1 MSPHKPKSPEPV
13 KEKSSAKSDNNQF
26 PIVGIG
32 ASAGGLEALEMF
44 FTNMPKDSG
53 MAFVVIQHLD
63 PNHKGIMPELLQ
75 RISSMKVSQA
85 ADGLKVKQNCVYVIP
100 PNKSLSILNGAL
112 HLFDPVETRGL
123 RLPVDIFFRSL
134 ADDRQE
140 QSIGIILSGM
150 GSDGSLGLKAI
161 KEKNGIVL
169 VQDPA
174 SAKFDGMPRS
184 ATEAVIADIIAPAE
198 ELPARLIAF
207 LKYVPALITD
217 PDIDTKT
224 QSNLDKIVILLR
236 EQSGHDFSQYK
247 KNTLFRRI
255 ERRKGVHQIDKLHLY
270 VRYLQE
276 NPKEVD
282 ILFKELLIGVTGFF
296 RDAEVWAKL
305 KETILPALMSELPDG
320 HILRAWVTAC
330 STGEE
335 AYSLAIVFQEALEKM
350 RKHRNL
356 TIQIFATDID
366 HEAIEI
372 ARKGYFSR
380 NIAVDVSPERLSRFF
395 KVEGEGYSVIT
406 AIREMLVFA
415 PQNVIKDPPFTKLDI
430 LTCRNLLI
438 YLEPALQKKVITLFN
453 YSLNQ
458 GGIMLLGTAETL
470 GNHSEGFDEVDT
482 RLKFFKRTVT
492 PALHELIDFPSSF
505 ARTKKVAPKEIPPA
519 KVTENLQTLTEQ
531 IILQRFA
538 PASVLVND
546 KGDILFITGRIGKYL
561 EPSAG
566 KMNVNIYA
574 MAREGLREVLANVF
588 RKAMQSF
595 DQVIVRNIKVG
606 FDGGTQYVDITVQRI
621 ESPDSMRGNSIIV
634 FTDVPGVDPD
644 VANLSTGKRKSTGR
658 VKDLEMK
665 LQRSSED
672 LQSTREEMQTSQEE
686 LKSTNEELQSTN
698 EELQSTNEELTTS
711 KEEMQSLNEELQT
724 VNVELQSKIGDFVLA
739 NNDMKN
745 LLNSTEI
752 ATLFLDR
759 ELNVRRFT
767 DSITEIIKLRK
778 TDIGRPFTELA
789 SSLLYPE
796 IDQQALQVLQTLIP
810 VETAITTH
818 DGRWFTVRIMPY
830 RTLDDRIDGLVITFN
845 EITIAKKLEFERK
858 EANEALQK
866 SEERFKKLFVE
877 APLGIAMIDSLTGHI
892 YEVNPVFAKIAGR
905 TMEEMAQIDWM
916 SITHPDDVQ
925 EDLDNMVLLNAG
937 KIDRFQMNK
946 RYIHPDGTTAWIN
959 MTIAP
964 LKVEDNAQPR
974 HLCMIEDITGR
985 KMAEEALVISETHY
999 RRLFETSKDGLL
1011 ILDAGTGKITD
1022 VNPFLIELLGYSKE
1036 QFIEKAIWEIGFL
1049 KDIVANKDK
1058 FLELQQKEFVRYED
1072 LPLETADGRKINV
1085 EFISNIYSVNEIRV
1099 IQCQI
1104 RDITDRKLVEE
1115 LLGKSKE
1122 VQ

>member
-1 MSPHKPKSPEPV
+1 MSPHKPKSPLPV
-13 KEKSSAKSDNNQF
+13 KEKSLAKSDNNQF

-32 ASAGGLEALEMF
+32 ASAGGLESLELF
-44 FTNMPKDSG
+44 FGNMPNNSG

-63 PNHKGIMPELLQ
+63 PNHPGIMPELLQ
-75 RISSMKVSQA
+75 RINPMKVFQA
-85 ADGLKVKQNCVYVIP
+85 SDRLKVKPNCVYVIP

-112 HLFDPVETRGL
+112 HLFAPVETRGL

-169 VQDPA
+169 VQSPD

-184 ATEAVIADIIAPAE
+184 ATEAVIADIIAPAD
-198 ELPARLIAF
+198 ELPAKLIDF
-207 LKYVPALITD
+207 LKYVPALKTD
-217 PDIDTKT
+217 PEIDGKT
-224 QSNLDKIVILLR
+224 QSNIEKIVILLR

-247 KNTLFRRI
+247 KTTLFRRI
-255 ERRKGVHQIDKLHLY
+255 ERRKGVHQINNIQNY
-270 VRYLQE
+270 VRFLQE

-282 ILFKELLIGVTGFF
+282 ILFKELLIGVTSFF

-320 HILRAWVTAC
+320 YVLRAWVTAC

-335 AYSLAIVFQEALEKM
+335 AYSLAIVFQEALEKS

-356 TIQIFATDID
+356 TLQIFATDID
-366 HEAIEI
+366 HDSIEI
-372 ARKGYFSR
+372 ARKGYYSK
-380 NIAVDVSPERLSRFF
+380 NIAADVSPERLSRFF
-395 KVEGEGYSVIT
+395 KVEGEGYSVVT
-406 AIREMLVFA
+406 SIREMVVFA

-438 YLEPALQKKVITLFN
+438 YLEPELQKKVITLFN

-470 GNHSEGFDEVDT
+470 GKYSEGFDEVDT

-505 ARTKKVAPKEIPPA
+505 ARAKRVAPKEIPPA
-519 KVTENLQTLTEQ
+519 TVTENIQTLTEQ
-531 IILQRFA
+531 IMLQRFA

-561 EPSAG
+561 EPPAG
-566 KMNVNIYA
+566 KMNVNIHA
-574 MAREGLREVLANVF
+574 MAREGLREVLPNAF

-595 DQVIVRNIKVG
+595 DPVIVRNIKVG
-606 FDGGTQYVDITVQRI
+606 INGGTQYIDITVQRI
-621 ESPDSMRGNSIIV
+621 ESPHPIRGNIIVV
-634 FTDVPGVDPD
+634 FTDVVAVNPDP
-644 VANLSTGKRKSTGR
+644 ANLATGKRKSTGQ
-658 VKDLEMK
+658 VKDLTMK
-665 LQRSSED
+665 LQRSCED

-789 SSLLYPE
+789 SNLLYAE
-796 IDQQALQVLQTLIP
+796 IDLVALQVLQTLIP
-810 VETAITTH
+810 VETAITTL

-830 RTLDDRIDGLVITFN
+830 RTLDERIDGLVITFN
-845 EITIAKKLEFERK
+845 EITIAKKLELEVK
-858 EANEALQK
+858 ITNDAL
-866 SEERFKKLFVE
+866 
-877 APLGIAMIDSLTGHI
+877 A
-892 YEVNPVFAKIAGR
+892 
-905 TMEEMAQIDWM
+905 
-916 SITHPDDVQ
+916 
-925 EDLDNMVLLNAG
+925 
-937 KIDRFQMNK
+937 
-946 RYIHPDGTTAWIN
+946 
-959 MTIAP
+959 
-964 LKVEDNAQPR
+964 
-974 HLCMIEDITGR
+974 
-985 KMAEEALVISETHY
+985 ISETRY
-999 RRLFETSKDGLL
+999 RRLFETSKDGIL
-1011 ILDAGTGKITD
+1011 ILDARTGKITD